1 MTRGERR
8 LTIWHPNATTSVKSH
23 ISIHGSE
30 DFQEFVGCSSQSK
43 WANCMNLIRP
53 NLQETVMTAT
63 VERRRW
69 SRIRIRKESDLQ
81 TNRTINCVY
90 WYLEFTLEKPPWVE
104 NHKTLNEI
112 YHICLEARFQKFL
125 YHARTRANSPAM
137 ILQVNSSLSFLFL
150 SLIWEY
156 QQRFTHKDSPAII
169 YFMCVWFHLQLPSTT
184 DETKS

>member
-8 LTIWHPNATTSVKSH
+8 LTIWHPNATTSAKSH

-43 WANCMNLIRP
+43 WANCMNLIHP
-53 NLQETVMTAT
+53 NLQETVTIAT
-63 VERRRW
+63 IGRTRW

-90 WYLEFTLEKPPWVE
+90 WFTLEKPPWVE

-112 YHICLEARFQKFL
+112 HHICLEARFQKFL

-137 ILQVNSSLSFLFL
+137 ILQVNSSLSLLFP

-156 QQRFTHKDSPAII
+156 HQRFTHKDSPAII
-169 YFMCVWFHLQLPSTT
+169 YFVCVWFYLQLPSTM
-184 DETKS
+184 DETTS